1 MSPTLLLPSCN
12 VWGLGDV
19 LAAAMTRVVWY
30 LTAFC
35 ASLNVFPNGGAIT
48 GVLGQ
53 HNDGIYLLGLGA
65 WSCDEQRACS

>member
-19 LAAAMTRVVWY
+19 LAEAMTRVVWY